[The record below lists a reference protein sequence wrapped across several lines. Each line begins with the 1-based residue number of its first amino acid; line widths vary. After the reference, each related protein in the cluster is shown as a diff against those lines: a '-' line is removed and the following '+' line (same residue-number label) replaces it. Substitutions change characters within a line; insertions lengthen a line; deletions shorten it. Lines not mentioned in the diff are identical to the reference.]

1 MNRLMCAWKKKSMGP
16 HTNSLS
22 FNSAVSLSLPLSG
35 ARERKDEKKS
45 PLLSAYLLS
54 LCHQSR
60 LYEQKKFES
69 GDKEELF
76 FGSLVLFF
84 PSSDLSTSSSLSL
97 SPPLSLPLLLLL
109 RHLARLDFPDVLG
122 ILLDRPVAREHP
134 GTGHAH
140 DRHLGPPVLIA
151 VCRVDPLLGLD
162 VAREVVGDEVVVRVG
177 DRVAERLEEIGPAE
191 SAAPDHAHDVL
202 EARVGLEVRAGGA
215 EGGDLVRGG
224 TEDEHVVCADF
235 L

>member
-1 MNRLMCAWKKKSMGP
+1 MCLEEEKYGTSHKL
-16 HTNSLS
+16 SLS

-97 SPPLSLPLLLLL
+97 SPPLSLFLSSYSCGTLHALTFQMSSAYSLIVLSLENIPEPATLMIDILV
-109 RHLARLDFPDVLG
+109 HLSSSRY
-122 ILLDRPVAREHP
+122 
-134 GTGHAH
+134 
-140 DRHLGPPVLIA
+140 
-151 VCRVDPLLGLD
+151 
-162 VAREVVGDEVVVRVG
+162 
-177 DRVAERLEEIGPAE
+177 
-191 SAAPDHAHDVL
+191 AASTLSWASM
-202 EARVGLEVRAGGA
+202 
-215 EGGDLVRGG
+215 
-224 TEDEHVVCADF
+224 
-235 L
+235 